1 MKYQHIINLLPYTSP
16 FLFVDALTNVDNDG
30 VKGSYTF
37 KKNAD
42 FYKGHFKEN
51 PITPGVLLTEC
62 CAQIGVVCLGIYLL
76 SSGTTLSVNKLQIAM
91 TSSEMEFYLPVYPE
105 EKVIVTAEKKYFR
118 FQKLKCLVKM
128 HNSEGKLVCKGNIAG
143 MLKIE
148 NNA

>member
-42 FYKGHFKEN
+42 FYKG
-51 PITPGVLLTEC
+51 
-62 CAQIGVVCLGIYLL
+62 
-76 SSGTTLSVNKLQIAM
+76 
-91 TSSEMEFYLPVYPE
+91 
-105 EKVIVTAEKKYFR
+105 KVIVTAEKKYFR